1 MVSLA
6 SPERLEMGNESLS
19 NDKKFLP
26 IGAILLYLVISVIIL
41 FGGYFLYRTEEQHL
55 RETREKELSAIAR
68 LKVDRIREWRD
79 GLRTDAEMFND
90 NRFFKESLVEWME
103 EEDPVVTERIMNR
116 INTYGKFRGYR
127 DILLVDLSGKVR
139 ISLSG
144 LQNPLN
150 PEIQETFQAAL
161 RGSGPV
167 LTDLYRETEDASPQL
182 DVITPLVVPMD
193 GSSKVIGAAILRAD
207 PSKVLFPLIQ
217 SWPTES
223 DSAETLLVQKM
234 GDQVV
239 YLNELRHWKGTALK
253 LRIPLEKIE
262 VPAVQ
267 GVLGRRGTFVGMDYR
282 GIEVLSAIEP
292 VPDSPWIMI
301 SKVDVQEA
309 FSAWRER
316 SRLVL
321 ALILVLLVGAFAV
334 FASYWQR
341 QRSHHYRALYRVER
355 ERLALLKHFEYL
367 VKYANDIILLAD
379 QDARIIEANDRA
391 LSAYGYTLEE
401 LRQLTISNLVVPE
414 KQVAYLENLQKSRQA
429 GSTLYETI
437 HQKKDGSRFDVEVST
452 QIIEI
457 DGIPYI
463 QKIIRDITERK
474 YAQEKLEQSERK
486 YRLMF
491 ENLTSG
497 FALHRIVTDD
507 QGHPV
512 DYLFVEVNPAFEQLT
527 GLMAET
533 VVGRRVLEV
542 LPTLEERWIERYG
555 RIALS
560 GESQRFEDYNEELQ
574 KYFDILAY
582 STEPG
587 YFAVIFSDITERKL
601 AEKARDG
608 LLKNLQEK
616 TEEME
621 SLLYVSSHDLRT
633 PLVNIQGFGRRLEK
647 STREL
652 TELLD
657 HETDPSALRET
668 ARPIL
673 HERIPSALGY
683 IVASANKMDSLISG
697 LLRISRLGRVQL
709 NATRIDMN
717 RLIESVLASQ
727 EYQIRQAGATTTVGR
742 LPSCW
747 GDPSQINQVFSNL
760 VENALKYGKG
770 RETLS
775 VRIHGETEG
784 DMAVYCV
791 EDSGPGI
798 KREYQEKV
806 WGLFSRLDPGGKV
819 EGEGLGLTVVKR
831 IVQRH
836 RGKVWLESELDQGSR
851 FFVALPRKTNPGDA
865 PSKNP
870 PDQTGEN
877 EYVS

>member
-1 MVSLA
+1 
-6 SPERLEMGNESLS
+6 MGNEFLGNSGRY
-19 NDKKFLP
+19 LP
-26 IGAILLYLVISVIIL
+26 IGAILLYLVISVMIL
-41 FGGYFLYRTEEQHL
+41 FGGYFLYRTEEQYL
-55 RETREKELSAIAR
+55 RQSREKELSAIAR

-79 GLRTDAEMFND
+79 GLKTDAQMFVE
-90 NRFFKESLVEWME
+90 NRFLMESLVQWME
-103 EEDPVVTERIMNR
+103 DENPQITERIMNR
-116 INTYGKFRGYR
+116 INTYGKFLGYH
-127 DILLVDLSGKVR
+127 DILLVDLSGRVR

-144 LQNPLN
+144 LQYPLN
-150 PEIQETFQAAL
+150 PEIQEPFQTAL
-161 RGSGPV
+161 HGSGPV

-182 DVITPLVVPMD
+182 DVIVPLVVPSE
-193 GSSKVIGAAILRAD
+193 GSSKVIGAAILRVD
-207 PSKVLFPLIQ
+207 PSKALFPLIQ
-217 SWPTES
+217 SWPTDS
-223 DSAETLLVQKM
+223 DSAETLLVQKE
-234 GDQVV
+234 GDAVV
-239 YLNELRHWKGTALK
+239 FLNELRHWKDTALK
-253 LRIPLEKIE
+253 LRIPLSKLE

-267 GVLGRRGTFVGMDYR
+267 GTLGRRGTFWGMDYR

-321 ALILVLLVGAFAV
+321 ALILVLLAGAFAA
-334 FASYWQR
+334 FASYWQH
-341 QRSHHYRALYRVER
+341 QKSHHYRALYRLEQ
-355 ERLALLKHFEYL
+355 ERLALTKHFEYL
-367 VKYANDIILLAD
+367 IKYANDIILLAD
-379 QDARIIEANDRA
+379 QEARITEANDRA

-401 LRQLTISNLVVPE
+401 LRQLKISSLVVPE
-414 KQVAYLENLQKSRQA
+414 KQEHYLENLQESRDE

-437 HQKKDGSRFDVEVST
+437 HQRKDGSRLDVEVST

-474 YAQEKLEQSERK
+474 LAQEKIEQSERK

-497 FALHRIVTDD
+497 FALHRILTDE
-507 QGHPV
+507 QGHSV
-512 DYLFVEVNPAFEQLT
+512 DYLFVEVNPAFERLT
-527 GLMAET
+527 GLKAET
-533 VVGRRVLEV
+533 VVGHRVMEV
-542 LPTLEERWIERYG
+542 LPGTEAHWIERYG
-555 RIALS
+555 KTALTGQPQS
-560 GESQRFEDYNEELQ
+560 MEEYSKELG
-574 KYFDILAY
+574 KYFNVQAY
-582 STEPG
+582 CPEAG
-587 YFAVIFSDITERKL
+587 YFAVIFSDITERKH
-601 AEKARDG
+601 AEQIRED

-633 PLVNIQGFGRRLEK
+633 PLVNIQGFSKRLENAA
-647 STREL
+647 REL
-652 TELLD
+652 TGLFD
-657 HETDPSALRET
+657 HEKDRAALH
-668 ARPIL
+668 AAAQPIL
-673 HERIPSALGY
+673 HERVPSALGY
-683 IVASANKMDSLISG
+683 IVTSANKMDSLISG

-709 NATRIDMN
+709 NATIIDMN

-727 EYQIRQAGATTTVGR
+727 EHQIRQAGATTMVTQ

-760 VENALKYGKG
+760 VENALKYRNQQEK
-770 RETLS
+770 LS
-775 VRIHGETEG
+775 VKIQGVVQG
-784 DMAVYCV
+784 DMAVYWV

-836 RGKVWLESELDQGSR
+836 RGKVWLESEPGKGSR
-851 FFVALPRKTNPGDA
+851 FYVALPRKSTSVAAASMNLGA
-865 PSKNP
+865 
-870 PDQTGEN
+870 QTGEN
-877 EYVS
+877 EYGG